1 MRMVRS
7 LVLVILCGSIP
18 LAAGADAIGV
28 GDVARFADGPGD
40 TGGGQFLLTDVKF
53 LLNDISKP
61 ADSITT
67 CCLQMTEY
75 VNFSGDFVVGGLN
88 AYTMSEQF
96 TDRTLMNNVYGAVGN
111 GVFDTRQPS
120 ANALQ
125 HAFGI
130 ANNPT
135 NFGAGHVAVL
145 NSHSHSSTARNHR
158 AAAAQDRQTHQVP
171 EPATLALMGVG
182 MLGMAVARRRR
193 KA

>member
-1 MRMVRS
+1 MRMVRR

-18 LAAGADAIGV
+18 MAAGADVIGV
-28 GDVARFADGPGD
+28 GDVVRFADGPGD
-40 TGGGQFLLTDVKF
+40 AGGGQFLLTDIK
-53 LLNDISKP
+53 LLLTDISKP
-61 ADSITT
+61 TDSITT

-75 VNFSGDFVVGGLN
+75 VNFSDDFIVGELN
-88 AYTMSEQF
+88 PYQMSEQF
-96 TDRTLMNNVYGAVGN
+96 TDRTLMNDVYGAVGN
-111 GVFDTRQPS
+111 GVFGARQAS

-130 ANNPT
+130 AHNP
-135 NFGAGHVAVL
+135 NFGTGHAAP

-158 AAAAQDRQTHQVP
+158 AAEAQDRQTHQVP